1 MSLKETISLS
11 AMWSLIN
18 SFFLKGS
25 VFFVSL
31 FLARIIGPES
41 FGLIGMITVFIYL
54 GNIIQ
59 ESGLSESIV
68 RTQDVTDKDLSTVFY
83 TNIIMS
89 ILIYGVFYIS
99 APLIA
104 DFFEQNILLSLVRV
118 YCLSFILNAFSSV
131 HIALLNQQMNFKKIT
146 LISMPSYLV
155 GSLIGIWMALNNHG
169 VWSIVYMNL
178 FIRFLQSVFFWFF
191 TNWKPSFTFSMVHF
205 KIHYGFGYKLM
216 LSGIVETAF
225 NHIYNIIIGKYF
237 SVIQLGYFERANS
250 LKTYPVTTLSGI
262 IHKVTLPLLSGL
274 QDDKILMTAVYRKML
289 RISFFIIA
297 PTMLGFA
304 AIATPLFNI
313 ILGEEWVKAIP
324 FFRILCLSAIFYPVH
339 AFNVNI
345 FKVVGRSD
353 LFLKTV
359 VIKKVLVFASVLISI
374 NFGIYALIWST
385 LINNVLAL
393 FINVYFNRNLMEY
406 SAIEQLRDLLATTFT
421 TVSMAFI
428 IFQITSSLIE
438 FNDYLTVLISIVS
451 GAIIY
456 IILSYIFNKELLNT
470 TFNLF
475 KKKNA

>member
-1 MSLKETISLS
+1 
-11 AMWSLIN
+11 
-18 SFFLKGS
+18 
-25 VFFVSL
+25 
-31 FLARIIGPES
+31 
-41 FGLIGMITVFIYL
+41 
-54 GNIIQ
+54 
-59 ESGLSESIV
+59 
-68 RTQDVTDKDLSTVFY
+68 
-83 TNIIMS
+83 
-89 ILIYGVFYIS
+89 
-99 APLIA
+99 
-104 DFFEQNILLSLVRV
+104 
-118 YCLSFILNAFSSV
+118 
-131 HIALLNQQMNFKKIT
+131 
-146 LISMPSYLV
+146 
-155 GSLIGIWMALNNHG
+155 
-169 VWSIVYMNL
+169 
-178 FIRFLQSVFFWFF
+178 
-191 TNWKPSFTFSMVHF
+191 
-205 KIHYGFGYKLM
+205 
-216 LSGIVETAF
+216 
-225 NHIYNIIIGKYF
+225 
-237 SVIQLGYFERANS
+237 
-250 LKTYPVTTLSGI
+250 
-262 IHKVTLPLLSGL
+262 
-274 QDDKILMTAVYRKML
+274 
-289 RISFFIIA
+289 
-297 PTMLGFA
+297 MLGFA

-421 TVSMAFI
+421 TVFMAFI